1 MDTIGKQGVSAIV
14 EHDYIAREDDELT
27 LVKGAIITN
36 IKIKPGGWWEGTIS
50 SSGKTGMFPDNFVR
64 VLEPD
69 DKNPVVLRD
78 KSATIVRRCKVVY
91 SYQENNNDELSL
103 AVGDII
109 EVLGE
114 VEEGWW
120 RGKLGSKIGVFPSNF
135 VEVIEKISPVSA
147 NRKSINITT
156 AATTN
161 SGTNSLLRGSKS
173 SLNSSREDLLSN
185 ASHDSYE
192 APSLPPKPVRE
203 FCKVLFA
210 YQPANEDEL
219 KLVEGD
225 IITVLNKE
233 LPDKGWW
240 KGELRGRIGVFPDNF
255 VQLLPQE
262 GVQVSSPMKDS
273 SKPERPPHSGKS
285 LVGNKSNAA
294 HGSKD
299 SLTETKGN
307 ALFGNVAAH
316 RKSLENKV
324 QSGDHAAAEKP
335 PRKSLEIK
343 GTNSEFRK
351 SMENLDDKQKGNPPV
366 VSKKPVVPIKKSPS
380 ITSVTNNLFSGLKQ
394 KVKGVENKLTHDSAD
409 GAAGS
414 KPGAQIADNNEKGV
428 VIEKV
433 RNDMEFDQVERSTI
447 LSDMRANRAKAP
459 RRRPPSSGVG
469 SLGDSMGSMNGST
482 ENPPDSPRHDSTTP
496 PHGQEQD
503 LSGPVKPRTR
513 EWEKHKVPWMDELKA
528 SQAKKTS
535 PGHLPESKSPDPI
548 HNSGTNAEQSYDMSK
563 SYSSSYVTGGSHTK
577 KIESGTVATS
587 VAELRAHSIE
597 TTKSSAF
604 QHQSSENNMA
614 KSMSSISA
622 RISINNDSINNHHI
636 SSNIMVNA
644 NVSEKLLDAE
654 KSPTGASVL
663 MNRSISPVGRRSV
676 NLSAQSPQHL
686 PRSPASIGNSTNTE
700 DRISELE
707 ERLMRLES
715 TVYKQ
720 NNTIDELTK
729 LLNEESTKVKILKM
743 QLEKYAQCVTQV

>member
-14 EHDYIAREDDELT
+14 EHDYSAREDDELT

-36 IKIKPGGWWEGTIS
+36 IKIKPGGWWEGSIAST
-50 SSGKTGMFPDNFVR
+50 GKTGMFPDNFVR

-103 AVGDII
+103 GVGDII

-120 RGKLGSKIGVFPSNF
+120 RGKLGNKIGVFPSNF
-135 VEVIEKISPVSA
+135 VEVIEKVSPVSA
-147 NRKSINITT
+147 NRKSINN
-156 AATTN
+156 TTN

-192 APSLPPKPVRE
+192 APSLPPKPIRE
-203 FCKVLFA
+203 LCKVLFA

-225 IITVLNKE
+225 VITVINKE

-255 VQLLPQE
+255 VQLLPPE
-262 GVQVSSPMKDS
+262 VSSPLKDTS
-273 SKPERPPHSGKS
+273 SKPDRPPLTGKA
-285 LVGNKSNAA
+285 LGNKQNSAY
-294 HGSKD
+294 GSKD
-299 SLTETKGN
+299 SLTDKPV
-307 ALFGNVAAH
+307 FGNVAAH
-316 RKSLENKV
+316 RKSLEHKV
-324 QSGDHAAAEKP
+324 QDTSAAEKP
-335 PRKSLEIK
+335 PRKSLESKTDVRKSLENVDDKK
-343 GTNSEFRK
+343 GT
-351 SMENLDDKQKGNPPV
+351 PPA

-409 GAAGS
+409 GGVGS
-414 KPGAQIADNNEKGV
+414 KSSYQLTDGSEKGV
-428 VIEKV
+428 TGEKIT
-433 RNDMEFDQVERSTI
+433 RNDTEFDQVERSTI

-469 SLGDSMGSMNGST
+469 SLGDSTGSMNGST
-482 ENPPDSPRHDSTTP
+482 ENPPDSPRHDSLTTP
-496 PHGQEQD
+496 GGAEETEV
-503 LSGPVKPRTR
+503 LVKPRAR
-513 EWEKHKVPWMDELKA
+513 EWEKHRAPWMEELKA

-535 PGHLPESKSPDPI
+535 PGHLPEARSPDPTT
-548 HNSGTNAEQSYDMSK
+548 NNVEGTSFDMSK
-563 SYSSSYVTGGSHTK
+563 SYSSSFVSGTK
-577 KIESGTVATS
+577 KAETATTTTS

-597 TTKSSAF
+597 KSS
-604 QHQSSENNMA
+604 EMA
-614 KSMSSISA
+614 KSMSSIGA
-622 RISINNDSINNHHI
+622 RISINNNNNDTNHI
-636 SSNIMVNA
+636 ATSSSND
-644 NVSEKLLDAE
+644 KLLDVHE
-654 KSPTGASVL
+654 KSASVL
-663 MNRSISPVGRRSV
+663 ISRSISPLGRKS
-676 NLSAQSPQHL
+676 LQPSPQH
-686 PRSPASIGNSTNTE
+686 RTTTTTTTSNSD
-700 DRISELE
+700 DRITELE
-707 ERLMRLES
+707 ERLTRLEQ
-715 TVYKQ
+715 TVYNQ

-743 QLEKYAQCVTQV
+743 QLEKYAQCVTQGSPRIH